1 MAHNIVNIR
10 GKIHNK
16 FHLQLLRQKT
26 GEVIQEAFAENV
38 VTIRAWSLFFS
49 SNSRE
54 PDINSYVVLG
64 EGSGQPAATDTQLF
78 KYKFSYHRDGAPTI
92 TWDYPTSSA
101 VITYTIPASS
111 DYVGNL
117 TEIGL
122 DADGGNNCCTH
133 AMLVD
138 SEGQSI
144 TIAKTELDILIVTA
158 VVYATITSSDPLFTW
173 VPPADNSYF
182 RWALGQKGTDYF
194 TAAILLNNSAQM
206 EGEQYLDDVF
216 YNSSNRISQTYA
228 MNYAAKTKTF
238 SARFATGEANLGV
251 IQKVLIEGY
260 GAISFPNSA
269 VFAPYTVKNIPI
281 ISGDGSTTR
290 FKVPFGKFIRGSEKI
305 YINGVLQDKTTY
317 QIDHWSNGDARDDM
331 SMGTFG
337 KIISHDLS
345 SVGYS
350 GYLPFFASTT
360 SRLNYGHWSGD
371 ILSTIIDL
379 GPITN
384 MGEQIRCNYLKMAA
398 GGYSNKVQLACADSL
413 DGPWETV
420 VDETWE
426 AQIYTFEEKSARYW
440 KLTLS
445 GPSAESDT
453 RAFLGYT
460 NPTGLIF
467 NTPPTAGAAIT
478 MDCDIEYPYKSEN
491 YVLSVDVTLHFTFG

>member
-26 GEVIQEAFAENV
+26 GEIIQEAFAENV
-38 VTIRAWSLFFS
+38 VTNRTWSLFFQDGV
-49 SNSRE
+49 NLVNE
-54 PDINSYVVLG
+54 YVLLG
-64 EGSGQPAATDTQLF
+64 EGSGQPAATDTKLF
-78 KYKFSYHRDGAPTI
+78 KYKFSYHRDGSPTI

-122 DADGGNNCCTH
+122 DAGFGNACCTH

-144 TIAKTELDILIVTA
+144 TITKTELDILVVTA

-173 VPPADNSYF
+173 VPPANNIYL
-182 RWALGQKGTDYF
+182 RWALGVAVADAEG
-194 TAAILLNNSAQM
+194 AVILLYNSAQM
-206 EGEQYLDDVF
+206 EGEYLDGVF
-216 YNSSNRISQTYA
+216 YNTSNRIRQSYE
-228 MNYAAKTKTF
+228 MSYAAKTKTF
-238 SARFATGEANLGV
+238 SVRFGTAAANLGV

-317 QIDHWSNGDARDDM
+317 QIDHWSNGDTRDDM

-337 KIISHDLS
+337 KIISHDAPS
-345 SVGYS
+345 ANWM

-360 SRLNYGHWSGD
+360 PQLRYGHWSNETQF
-371 ILSTIIDL
+371 TIIDL

-398 GGYSNKVQLACADSL
+398 DGGQNKVQLSCADSL

-426 AQIYTFEEKSARYW
+426 AQIYTFAEKSARYW

-445 GPSAESDT
+445 GPNTESDT

-467 NTPPTAGAAIT
+467 NTPPAAGAAIT
-478 MDCDIEYPYKSEN
+478 MDCDIEYPYKSKN